1 MLLAME
7 NDTAFE
13 MATSNIRF
21 GEGITAEIGMDLVDA
36 GHTTALVVTDVNLAP
51 LPPVKKTLAS
61 LDDNQISY
69 QFYDQVRVEPNDQS
83 LLHAIRFAEEHS
95 FDCIVAV
102 GGGSVIDTAKAV
114 NLYTTYPA
122 DLLDYVNAPIGKGKP
137 VPGPLKPLY
146 AIPTT
151 CGTGSE
157 TTGVAIFDLNSIHAK
172 TGIAHRK
179 LKPTLGLI
187 DPENLRS
194 LPATIVASTGLD
206 VLSHAIESYTAIHFQ
221 ERPRPERP
229 ILRPAY
235 QGSNPISD
243 LWSLEALRMVDQYLI
258 RAYRDSNDIEA
269 RGRMHLAAGI
279 AGVGFGNAG
288 VHLPHGMS
296 YPVSSHVREFV
307 PDGFHT
313 DHPLVPHGMSVILNA
328 PAVFRFTASANPERH
343 RQAANALGAKV
354 SGISDDN
361 IGEAL
366 ADRIIEFMQA
376 LHMPN
381 GLEAVGYSETDIPK
395 LVEGTLPQHR
405 VTKLS
410 PKPAGESDL
419 KALFKD
425 AMSYW

>member
-1 MLLAME
+1 ME
-7 NDTAFE
+7 KDTAFE

-21 GEGITAEIGMDLVDA
+21 GEGITAEIGMDLADA
-36 GHTTALVVTDVNLAP
+36 GHGNALVVTDQNLVQLAP
-51 LPPVKKTLAS
+51 VEKTLAS
-61 LDDNQISY
+61 LGNNRIPVEL
-69 QFYDQVRVEPNDQS
+69 YDQVRVEPNDQS
-83 LLHAIRFAEEHS
+83 FLHAIRFAGERN

-102 GGGSVIDTAKAV
+102 GGGSVIDTAKAI

-122 DLLDYVNAPIGKGKP
+122 DLLEYVNAPIGKGKP

-157 TTGVAIFDLNSIHAK
+157 TTGVSIFDLSSIHAK
-172 TGIAHRK
+172 TGIAHRQ
-179 LKPTLGLI
+179 LKPTLGII

-206 VLSHAIESYTAIHFQ
+206 VLSHSIESFTAIHFQ

-258 RAYRDSNDIEA
+258 RAYQDSNDIEA

-296 YPVSSHVREFV
+296 YPVSSHVREYM
-307 PDGFHT
+307 PDGFNT

-328 PAVFRFTASANPERH
+328 PAVFRFTASSNPNRH
-343 RQAANALGAKV
+343 RQAAAALGANV
-354 SGISDDN
+354 NGISDED

-366 ADRIIEFMQA
+366 ANRIIEFMQA
-376 LHMPN
+376 LNMPN
-381 GLEAVGYSETDIPK
+381 GLEAVGYTEADIPT

-410 PKPAGESDL
+410 PKPANESDL
-419 KALFKD
+419 AALFMD
-425 AMSYW
+425 ALRYW

>member
-1 MLLAME
+1 ME
-7 NDTAFE
+7 KDTAFE

-21 GEGITAEIGMDLVDA
+21 GEGITAEIGMDLSDA
-36 GHTTALVVTDVNLAP
+36 GHQTALVITDENLAQ
-51 LPPVKKTLAS
+51 LPPVANTLAS
-61 LDDNQISY
+61 LEAKKISY
-69 QFYDQVRVEPNDQS
+69 QLYKQVRVEPNDQS
-83 LLHAIRFAEEHS
+83 FLHAIRFAEEQA

-137 VPGPLKPLY
+137 VPGPVKPLY

-157 TTGVAIFDLNSIHAK
+157 TTGVSIFDLSSIHAK
-172 TGIAHRK
+172 TGIAHRQ

-187 DPENLRS
+187 DPENLSS

-206 VLSHAIESYTAIHFQ
+206 VLSHAIESYTAIHFK

-243 LWSLEALRMVDQYLI
+243 LWSLEALRMVDKYLI
-258 RAYRDSNDIEA
+258 RAYQDSDDIEA
-269 RGRMHLAAGI
+269 RGCMHLAAGI

-307 PDGFHT
+307 PEGFNT

-328 PAVFRFTASANPERH
+328 PAVFQFTASTNPERH
-343 RQAANALGAKV
+343 RQAAEALGAEV
-354 SGISDDN
+354 SGVADAD

-366 ADRIIEFMQA
+366 AQRIIEFMKA
-376 LHMPN
+376 LNMPN
-381 GLEAVGYSETDIPK
+381 GLAAVGYTEADIPT

-410 PKPAGESDL
+410 PRPADESDL
-419 KALFKD
+419 TELFKD
-425 AMSYW
+425 AMRYW